1 MAPKLNCYVYF
12 VIGIVEVED
21 IVEKKWLVKDKLK
34 VEEKNVIAGQLVPRD
49 TIIFL
54 LLHIKFGLMKLF

>member
-12 VIGIVEVED
+12 VTGIVEVED

-34 VEEKNVIAGQLVPRD
+34 VEEKNVIAGQLVPHD